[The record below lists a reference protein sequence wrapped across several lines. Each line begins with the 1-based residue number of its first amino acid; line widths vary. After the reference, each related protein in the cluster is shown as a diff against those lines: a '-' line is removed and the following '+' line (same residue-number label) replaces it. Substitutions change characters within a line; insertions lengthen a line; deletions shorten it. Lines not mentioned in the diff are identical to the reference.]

1 VSCPHYGAAA
11 PTIRSTNDYLGSI
24 ARDRDRAENARFCP
38 DPGFLARGRSAGM
51 QVPKF
56 VLPTGGLVALP
67 IAACAGDSAVLDNLL
82 IMPSRFDTLEC
93 SELVGQFQSA
103 SQRLYELT
111 MLRENAASALAYDT
125 EYAKAKATKKYSEAA
140 ANRKGCD
147 LSKKTPASAVPRP
160 EGSTGSHP
168 HAEHPQPGRSGISQ

>member
-1 VSCPHYGAAA
+1 
-11 PTIRSTNDYLGSI
+11 
-24 ARDRDRAENARFCP
+24 
-38 DPGFLARGRSAGM
+38 M

-56 VLPTGGLVALP
+56 APPMGGVVALA
-67 IAACAGDSAVLDNLL
+67 IAACASDSAVVENLV

-93 SELVGQFQSA
+93 KELVTEFQSA
-103 SQRLYELT
+103 SQRLNELT
-111 MLRENAASALAYDT
+111 MLREKAGAVASVLAYDT

-147 LSKKTPASAVPRP
+147 LSKKAPASGTPRP

-168 HAEHPQPGRSGISQ
+168 HGEHPQPGRSGISQ